1 MIGLEEVYEIA
12 ERILLNGPDPVV
24 RLRILRDVLQK
35 PEDSQEVIEAR
46 RNVNHSKWVR
56 VLTEEQWEDGSWG
69 RFERWF
75 LSQELLAGY
84 PGWSILA
91 ADMMQWLWEARS
103 PDGKWDFGPR
113 GPNMLVL
120 PMSESWRRRGARQN
134 DWTTRVLLLLR
145 SFYSS
150 QSDSI

>member
-1 MIGLEEVYEIA
+1 MFGLEEVYKSA
-12 ERILLNGPDPVV
+12 EKILLNDPDPVV

-46 RNVNHSKWVR
+46 RNVIHSRWVR

-69 RFERWF
+69 RLERWF

-84 PGWSILA
+84 PSWRVLA
-91 ADMMQWLWEARS
+91 AGMMQWLCEARR
-103 PDGKWDFGPR
+103 PNGMWDFGSR
-113 GPNMLVL
+113 VSNTLVL